1 MFKWF
6 WTIFSLGAPEYWVE
20 HKLAYA
26 QAHLCRTNEPAR
38 TLRADVS
45 LLHRFSVYKVVR
57 VACLSRSWY
66 RHATRMTSYG
76 PRDLYA
82 LITREGMQE
91 RLSTN
96 SLLLFVSSWIVT
108 HLPLPFSHTY
118 FGPHKKRV
126 PPIAIWLR
134 LTSPIDIRDLTIRHQ
149 TATSVETSLK
159 NRLRILSIY
168 FAIIPS
174 RPVTWKKKIYVAAE
188 ERGLRPSSDRDG
200 RIFRH
205 AVSVLK

>member
-1 MFKWF
+1 MHRL
-6 WTIFSLGAPEYWVE
+6 T
-20 HKLAYA
+20 
-26 QAHLCRTNEPAR
+26 CRTNEPAR
-38 TLRADVS
+38 TLRAEVS
-45 LLHRFSVYKVVR
+45 LLHGFSVYKVVR

-82 LITREGMQE
+82 LITREGMLE

-134 LTSPIDIRDLTIRHQ
+134 LTSPIDIGTLQSDIKRRLQWKRRWKIDFASFQSISRLSHVAQDCCSWREG
-149 TATSVETSLK
+149 TAPE
-159 NRLRILSIY
+159 
-168 FAIIPS
+168 
-174 RPVTWKKKIYVAAE
+174 
-188 ERGLRPSSDRDG
+188 
-200 RIFRH
+200 FRQRW
-205 AVSVLK
+205 